1 MNNGKWKIG
10 LLGSVAMLLCL
21 SACSNPQSFGIGPWP
36 VYAEPPPL
44 EFTPAE
50 QAALKLFARNNPELF
65 KRIQGQAH
73 SYRAIV
79 QEHNKRA
86 KEMNKKQLK
95 TLGFD
100 DEAIRQTMSE

>member
-1 MNNGKWKIG
+1 MKIRYKFAALSLV
-10 LLGSVAMLLCL
+10 LLL
-21 SACSNPQSFGIGPWP
+21 SGCSDAKSFGVGPWP

-44 EFTPAE
+44 QFTSTE
-50 QAALKLFARNNPELF
+50 QAELESFARDHAALF

-86 KEMNKKQLK
+86 KEMNLCQLK
-95 TLGFD
+95 ALGFD
-100 DEAIRQTMSE
+100 EDSLRKTMEQAN

>member
-1 MNNGKWKIG
+1 MIRIIALAA
-10 LLGSVAMLLCL
+10 LLALCG
-21 SACSNPQSFGIGPWP
+21 CNNPQSFGIGPWP

-44 EFTPAE
+44 EFTPDE
-50 QAALKLFARNNPELF
+50 QAALENFSRGNPELF

-73 SYRAIV
+73 AYRAIV
-79 QEHNKRA
+79 QEHNRRA

-100 DEAIRQTMSE
+100 DEALKQTLSE

>member
-1 MNNGKWKIG
+1 MKRLAAIA
-10 LLGSVAMLLCL
+10 LLLSL

-36 VYAEPPPL
+36 VYAEPAPL
-44 EFTPAE
+44 EFTPDE
-50 QAALKLFARNNPELF
+50 QAELKQFAHDHPALF
-65 KRIQGQAH
+65 KRIQGQAN

-100 DEAIRQTMSE
+100 DEAIRQTME